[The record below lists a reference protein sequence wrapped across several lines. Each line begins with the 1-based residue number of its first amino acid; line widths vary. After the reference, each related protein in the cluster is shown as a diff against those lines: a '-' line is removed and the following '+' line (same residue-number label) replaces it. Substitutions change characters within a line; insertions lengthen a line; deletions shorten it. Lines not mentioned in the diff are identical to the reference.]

1 MKADQGNNLSE
12 MVYHYLLDMILSMKI
27 KPGRSNSGGQDCHSV
42 RDQQNSDP

>member
-27 KPGRSNSGGQDCHSV
+27 SREIEFRRPGLPLSSGSAEP
-42 RDQQNSDP
+42 DP